1 MTKSKILLSAALC
14 GLGTLM
20 LGACSE
26 DNLTG
31 GGNGNEGSGNSL
43 TRYVVAGA
51 IDDFN
56 YLKATDSIDGG
67 GQLNLTDGTQAE
79 AGTYWVFMNED
90 YLFRLVYNKGEAG
103 TGESYVLDTDGRIRE
118 KQAYSFNRVTTYGTW
133 GDNVITAS
141 AGDTDQTDTEGNIA
155 QGLLVNY
162 LSATDGTVLTRT
174 YPAENFLGNGEYV
187 TFSGFVE
194 ANQRLYT
201 SVVPMGMSRYGI
213 QAHPE
218 QVSDSRLI
226 ARQSGGSASSAYEQ
240 GEIPSTQYPD
250 SAYVAIYSGNNF
262 GEQPVIARTGKIGFA
277 SGRMRSQYY
286 QTIWAAGNGD
296 IYVFSP
302 GYGRL
307 TSPAD
312 IDAATGDT
320 IVMRRQGTLPSGVM
334 RIKAGATDFDPDY
347 YVNIETLGN
356 QHPIYKCWPIHDD
369 YFLLQLYT
377 QGLQSKGEYTTEL
390 AVFKAEDRTLTV
402 VSGLPSAENIS
413 SFGNIPFSEDGYI
426 YMPVTT
432 TTDSYPALYR
442 IDPLTATAQKVLE
455 VKAESIST
463 LGRLKARP

>member
-1 MTKSKILLSAALC
+1 MKISYQTLLSAAL
-14 GLGTLM
+14 GSLGALL

-26 DNLTG
+26 DHLTTG
-31 GGNGNEGSGNSL
+31 LPGTSSDSTL
-43 TRYVVAGA
+43 TRYVVAGT

-56 YLKATDSIDGG
+56 YLKATATLDDGS
-67 GQLNLTDGTQAE
+67 LLDLTDGTQAE

-90 YLFRLVYNKGEAG
+90 YLFRLVYNNGSAG
-103 TGESYVLDTDGRIRE
+103 TGEAYVLNSDGRLRE

-141 AGDTDQTDTEGNIA
+141 AGDTDQTDAQGNAA

-162 LSATDGTVLTRT
+162 LSATDGTVLTHT

-194 ANQRLYT
+194 ANGRLYT

-218 QVSDSRLI
+218 LVSDSRLI
-226 ARQSGGSASSAYEQ
+226 ARQSGGSNSSAYEQ

-250 SAYVAIYSGNNF
+250 SAYVAIYGGEDF
-262 GEQPVIARTGKIGFA
+262 GEKPVIARTGKIGFA

-286 QTIWAAGNGD
+286 QTLWAADNGD
-296 IYVFSP
+296 LYVFSP

-312 IDAATGDT
+312 VDAATGDT
-320 IVMRRQGTLPSGVM
+320 LVVRRQGTLPSGVV

-347 YVNIETLGN
+347 YVNLETLGN
-356 QHPIYKCWPIHDD
+356 GHPVYRCWPITGD

-377 QGLQSKGEYTTEL
+377 RGLQSKGEYTTEL
-390 AVFKAEDRTLTV
+390 AVFKGEDRTLTV
-402 VSGLPSAENIS
+402 VSGLPAAEKIS
-413 SFGNIPFSEDGYI
+413 SFGNLPFSENGYI

-432 TTDSYPALYR
+432 TTDSHPALYR

-455 VKAESIST
+455 VKAESISA
-463 LGRLKARP
+463 LGRLKAQP

>member
-67 GQLNLTDGTQAE
+67 GQLSLTDGTQAE

-141 AGDTDQTDTEGNIA
+141 AGDTDQTDAEGNIA

-262 GEQPVIARTGKIGFA
+262 GEQPVIARTGK
-277 SGRMRSQYY
+277 
-286 QTIWAAGNGD
+286 
-296 IYVFSP
+296 
-302 GYGRL
+302 
-307 TSPAD
+307 
-312 IDAATGDT
+312 
-320 IVMRRQGTLPSGVM
+320 
-334 RIKAGATDFDPDY
+334 
-347 YVNIETLGN
+347 
-356 QHPIYKCWPIHDD
+356 
-369 YFLLQLYT
+369 
-377 QGLQSKGEYTTEL
+377 
-390 AVFKAEDRTLTV
+390 
-402 VSGLPSAENIS
+402 
-413 SFGNIPFSEDGYI
+413 
-426 YMPVTT
+426 
-432 TTDSYPALYR
+432 
-442 IDPLTATAQKVLE
+442 
-455 VKAESIST
+455 
-463 LGRLKARP
+463 

>member
-67 GQLNLTDGTQAE
+67 GQLSLTDGTQAE

-141 AGDTDQTDTEGNIA
+141 AGDTDQTDAEGNIA

-286 QTIWAAGNGD
+286 QT
-296 IYVFSP
+296 
-302 GYGRL
+302 
-307 TSPAD
+307 
-312 IDAATGDT
+312 
-320 IVMRRQGTLPSGVM
+320 
-334 RIKAGATDFDPDY
+334 
-347 YVNIETLGN
+347 
-356 QHPIYKCWPIHDD
+356 
-369 YFLLQLYT
+369 
-377 QGLQSKGEYTTEL
+377 
-390 AVFKAEDRTLTV
+390 
-402 VSGLPSAENIS
+402 SGLPVTATSTYFLPDTAALPRRPTSTPLRVIPSSCAVRAHCLRASCASKPAPPTLIPTIMSISKPWATSIRFINAGPYTTIISCCNFTHRDCSQKANIRPS
-413 SFGNIPFSEDGYI
+413 WPFS
-426 YMPVTT
+426 
-432 TTDSYPALYR
+432 
-442 IDPLTATAQKVLE
+442 
-455 VKAESIST
+455 
-463 LGRLKARP
+463 RLKTAHSPWSADFPPLKI